1 MPGGDGVSKKLA
13 EVIGVLGVFWTTL
26 YKSCPT
32 LMGSLSHVQPP
43 STSGTKL
50 AVLEAHVM
58 CTGPQTMQEKR
69 NEKEDGQVSNLS
81 GRKQQ
86 WIGHA
91 RQTFLPSPD

>member
-58 CTGPQTMQEKR
+58 CTGPRTMQEKR

-81 GRKQQ
+81 WRKHPHLQE
-86 WIGHA
+86 
-91 RQTFLPSPD
+91 